1 MSISSSSSGVDVRE
15 PQGVGALLPR
25 RVLLRHRRHAVDH
38 PPRRPHPP
46 PLRLPEGHVQLASV
60 ISIGLGSY
68 VLLLF
73 GECRLYRGWMP
84 FLQGPQFRP
93 RLRDGPRLRPH
104 LHPGHQLGAA
114 DGDALPHRLV
124 PLPALRHSGTGID
137 HSTYEARLD
146 VYDRLLNLML
156 LIMFFGGNFS

>member
-1 MSISSSSSGVDVRE
+1 
-15 PQGVGALLPR
+15 
-25 RVLLRHRRHAVDH
+25 
-38 PPRRPHPP
+38 
-46 PLRLPEGHVQLASV
+46 
-60 ISIGLGSY
+60 
-68 VLLLF
+68 
-73 GECRLYRGWMP
+73 MP
-84 FLQGPQFRP
+84 FLQGPQLRP
-93 RLRDGPRLRPH
+93 PLRDGPRLRPH

-156 LIMFFGGNFS
+156 LIAHNACS

>member
-1 MSISSSSSGVDVRE
+1 
-15 PQGVGALLPR
+15 
-25 RVLLRHRRHAVDH
+25 
-38 PPRRPHPP
+38 
-46 PLRLPEGHVQLASV
+46 
-60 ISIGLGSY
+60 
-68 VLLLF
+68 
-73 GECRLYRGWMP
+73 MP
-84 FLQGPQFRP
+84 FLQGPQLRP
-93 RLRDGPRLRPH
+93 RLRDRPRLRPH

-156 LIMFFGGNFS
+156 LIAHNACS